1 MFVKNH
7 IQLDDVSS
15 TNLYLRKLIKDK
27 SINENILVSTN
38 YQEKGRGQRSN
49 IWESEKN
56 MNILISFL
64 YVHTTNNYDLFKFN
78 MLISLAIYD
87 FLSKYFKTGLK
98 IKWPNDLMINN
109 KKIAGVLVQNIES
122 NFKSIIGVG
131 ININQKEFKNFSPRA
146 TSFSNELN
154 KEFNRNALILE
165 LMNNFE
171 NYLINYFQFND
182 LKNSYMLKIYKFKQQ
197 TNFLNNLKQFKG
209 EIMNFNSSG
218 EIIIKRGDEFLSFK
232 NGEVKMIF

>member
-7 IQLDDVSS
+7 IQLDVVSS
-15 TNLYLRKLIKDK
+15 TNLYLRKLIIDK

-131 ININQKEFKNFSPRA
+131 ININQKEFKNFSPQA

-154 KEFNRNALILE
+154 KEFNRNVLILE

-197 TNFLNNLKQFKG
+197 ANFLNNLKEFKG
-209 EIMNFNSSG
+209 EIINFNSSG

>member
-1 MFVKNH
+1 LFVKNH

-15 TNLYLRKLIKDK
+15 TNLYLRNLIKDK

-109 KKIAGVLVQNIES
+109 KKIAGVLIQNIES

-131 ININQKEFKNFSPRA
+131 ININQKEFKNFSPQA

-197 TNFLNNLKQFKG
+197 ANFLNNLKEFKG

>member
-131 ININQKEFKNFSPRA
+131 ININQKQFKNFSPQA

>member
-1 MFVKNH
+1 LFVKNH
-7 IQLDDVSS
+7 IQLDVVSS
-15 TNLYLRKLIKDK
+15 TNLYLRKLIDK

-131 ININQKEFKNFSPRA
+131 ININQKEFKNFSPQA

-209 EIMNFNSSG
+209 EIINFNSSG

>member
-7 IQLDDVSS
+7 IQLDVVSS
-15 TNLYLRKLIKDK
+15 TNLYLRKLIIDK

-131 ININQKEFKNFSPRA
+131 ININQKEFKNFSPQA

-197 TNFLNNLKQFKG
+197 TNFLNNLKEFKG
-209 EIMNFNSSG
+209 EIINFNSSG
-218 EIIIKRGDEFLSFK
+218 EIIIKSGDEFLSFK

>member
-7 IQLDDVSS
+7 IQLDVVSS
-15 TNLYLRKLIKDK
+15 TNLYLRKLIIDK

-64 YVHTTNNYDLFKFN
+64 YVHPTNNYDLFKFN

-131 ININQKEFKNFSPRA
+131 ININQKEFKNFSPQA

-154 KEFNRNALILE
+154 KEFNRNVLILE

-171 NYLINYFQFND
+171 NYLINYFQF
-182 LKNSYMLKIYKFKQQ
+182 K
-197 TNFLNNLKQFKG
+197 
-209 EIMNFNSSG
+209 
-218 EIIIKRGDEFLSFK
+218 
-232 NGEVKMIF
+232 

>member
-64 YVHTTNNYDLFKFN
+64 YVHKTNNYDLFKFN

-131 ININQKEFKNFSPRA
+131 ININQKEFKNFSPQA

-154 KEFNRNALILE
+154 KEFNRNVLILE

>member
-131 ININQKEFKNFSPRA
+131 ININQKEFKNFSTQA

-197 TNFLNNLKQFKG
+197 TNFLNNLKEFKG

-218 EIIIKRGDEFLSFK
+218 EIIIKSGDEFLSFK
-232 NGEVKMIF
+232 NGEIKMIF

>member
-7 IQLDDVSS
+7 IQLDVVSS
-15 TNLYLRKLIKDK
+15 TNLYLRKLIIDK

-38 YQEKGRGQRSN
+38 YQEKGRGQRNN

-64 YVHTTNNYDLFKFN
+64 YVHPTNNYDLFKFN

-131 ININQKEFKNFSPRA
+131 ININQKEFKIFSPQA

-182 LKNSYMLKIYKFKQQ
+182 LKNRYMLKIYKFKQQ
-197 TNFLNNLKQFKG
+197 TNFLNNLKEFKG
-209 EIMNFNSSG
+209 EIINFNSSG

>member
-15 TNLYLRKLIKDK
+15 TNLYLRKLIIDK

-131 ININQKEFKNFSPRA
+131 ININQKEFKNFSPQA

-154 KEFNRNALILE
+154 KEFNRNVLILE

-209 EIMNFNSSG
+209 EIINFNSSG

>member
-7 IQLDDVSS
+7 IQLDVVSS
-15 TNLYLRKLIKDK
+15 TNLYLRKLIIDK

-38 YQEKGRGQRSN
+38 YQEKGRGQRNN

-64 YVHTTNNYDLFKFN
+64 YVHPTNNYDLFKFN

-131 ININQKEFKNFSPRA
+131 ININQKEFKNFSPQA

-182 LKNSYMLKIYKFKQQ
+182 LKNRYMLKIYKFKQQ
-197 TNFLNNLKQFKG
+197 TNFLNNLKEFKG
-209 EIMNFNSSG
+209 EIINFNSSG

>member
-49 IWESEKN
+49 NWESEKN

-131 ININQKEFKNFSPRA
+131 ININQKEFKNFSPQA

>member
-15 TNLYLRKLIKDK
+15 TNLYLKKLIKDK

-131 ININQKEFKNFSPRA
+131 ININQKEFKIFSPQA

>member
-64 YVHTTNNYDLFKFN
+64 YVHKTNNYDLFKFN

-131 ININQKEFKNFSPRA
+131 ININQKEFKNFSPQA

>member
-1 MFVKNH
+1 LFVKNH

-131 ININQKEFKNFSPRA
+131 ININQKEFKNFSPQA

-154 KEFNRNALILE
+154 KEFNRNVLILE

-197 TNFLNNLKQFKG
+197 TNFLNNLKEFKG
-209 EIMNFNSSG
+209 EIINFNSSG
-218 EIIIKRGDEFLSFK
+218 EIIIKRGDEFLCFK

>member
-131 ININQKEFKNFSPRA
+131 ININQKEFKNFSPQA

-197 TNFLNNLKQFKG
+197 TNFLNNLKEFKG

-218 EIIIKRGDEFLSFK
+218 EIIIKSGDEFLSFK
-232 NGEVKMIF
+232 NGEIKMIF

>member
-64 YVHTTNNYDLFKFN
+64 YVHPTNNYDLFKFN

-131 ININQKEFKNFSPRA
+131 ININQKEFKNFSPQA

>member
-38 YQEKGRGQRSN
+38 YQKKGRGQRSN

-64 YVHTTNNYDLFKFN
+64 YVHPTNNYDLFKFN

-131 ININQKEFKNFSPRA
+131 ININQKEFKNFSPQA

-154 KEFNRNALILE
+154 KEFNRNELILE

-197 TNFLNNLKQFKG
+197 TNFLNNLKEFKG

-218 EIIIKRGDEFLSFK
+218 EIIIKSGDEFLSFK
-232 NGEVKMIF
+232 NGEIKMIF

>member
-131 ININQKEFKNFSPRA
+131 ININQKEFKNFSPQA

>member
-7 IQLDDVSS
+7 IQLDVVSS
-15 TNLYLRKLIKDK
+15 TNLYLRKLIIDK

-38 YQEKGRGQRSN
+38 YQEKGRGQRNN

-64 YVHTTNNYDLFKFN
+64 YVHPTNNYDLFKFN

-87 FLSKYFKTGLK
+87 FLFKYFKTGLK

-131 ININQKEFKNFSPRA
+131 ININQKEFKIFSPQA

-182 LKNSYMLKIYKFKQQ
+182 LKNRYMLKIYKFKQQ
-197 TNFLNNLKQFKG
+197 TNFLNNLKEFKG
-209 EIMNFNSSG
+209 EIINFNSSG
-218 EIIIKRGDEFLSFK
+218 EIIIKKGDEFLSFK